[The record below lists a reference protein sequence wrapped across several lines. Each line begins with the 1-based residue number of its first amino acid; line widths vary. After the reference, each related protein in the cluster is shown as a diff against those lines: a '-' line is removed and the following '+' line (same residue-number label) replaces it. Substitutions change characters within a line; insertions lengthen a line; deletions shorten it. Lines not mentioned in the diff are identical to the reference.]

1 MKDDAPPERN
11 PYPLPGQDWA
21 DQSAPQP
28 QRAAGRRPGGWWP
41 RNTTSR
47 DRAKFK
53 DVVLSWRVVAGVW
66 VVALVMLVGRHVLG
80 IGDDDA
86 YVAPPPSWEPPSP
99 SAEPVS
105 TVPVK
110 VTGWKAVTSDKYG
123 FTYDVPK
130 SWRINSP
137 TLLIGFEDKDGK
149 PLAAMSAT
157 AEYRDG
163 FCASER
169 VSSRAATGFNQY
181 IDGTVPQVAEH
192 AARKWAK
199 AAYTPDNGP
208 EPNVSLSTPRT
219 VSVGRHK
226 GVHVVADVTAISQ
239 AAPCQPPR
247 ALVHI
252 VAVPGREKGKT
263 VAFVLY
269 ADQGVADAAPK
280 RTLEK
285 IAGSLR
291 PS

>member
-1 MKDDAPPERN
+1 MKDDAPPEKN
-11 PYPLPGQDWA
+11 PYPLPGQDWT
-21 DQSAPQP
+21 DQPAPRP
-28 QRAAGRRPGGWWP
+28 PDTGDSRPPAWWMRRAMR
-41 RNTTSR
+41 R
-47 DRAKFK
+47 DRVKR
-53 DVVLSWRVVAGVW
+53 VLLSWGVVAGVW
-66 VVALVMLVGRHVLG
+66 VVAVVLMVGRYVLS
-80 IGDDDA
+80 IGEDDD
-86 YVAPPPSWEPPSP
+86 YYIPPPSAGSP

-110 VTGWKAVTSDKYG
+110 VAGWKAVTSEKYG

-130 SWRINSP
+130 SWKINSP

-157 AEYRDG
+157 AEYRKG

-169 VSSRAATGFNQY
+169 VASRAATGFNQY
-181 IDGTVPQVAEH
+181 VDGTVPEVAEH

-219 VSVGRHK
+219 VSVGRLE
-226 GVHVVADVTAISQ
+226 GAHVVVDVTAISQ

-247 ALVHI
+247 ALVHV

-263 VAFVLY
+263 VVFVLY
-269 ADQGVADAAPK
+269 ADQGVDDAAPK
-280 RTLEK
+280 RTLQK